1 MIDALSRARR
11 QAARSSGGTSD
22 DAIYSAILEVIA
34 RNQPRGAVLDFGS
47 GKGLLA
53 IELCRAERFPGITA
67 VTAVDVVEFP
77 DRRTHEKISWSQAD
91 LNDRLPYGDE
101 SFDVLV
107 AAEVI
112 EHLENP
118 RFVARE
124 WFRVLRRPGL
134 LVLSTP
140 NNESFR
146 SLLSLFVRGHF
157 IAFGPENY
165 PAHLTPLLR
174 ADITRVLQEAGFR
187 DIQLTFSEYG
197 VVPKLTSIAWQ
208 QISKRLFRGVRYSDN
223 MICLAEKNE
232 A

>member
-1 MIDALSRARR
+1 MTDALPLRR
-11 QAARSSGGTSD
+11 MQAARSSGGTSD
-22 DAIYSAILEVIA
+22 DAIYSAILELLS
-34 RNQPRGAVLDFGS
+34 RNQPRGSVLDFGA
-47 GKGLLA
+47 GKGILA
-53 IELCRAERFPGITA
+53 LELCQADQFPEITQ
-67 VTAVDVVEFP
+67 VTAVDVIDFP
-77 DRRTHEKISWSQAD
+77 DKRTDERLSWCLAD
-91 LNDRLPYGDE
+91 LNDRLPFGDA

-124 WFRVLRRPGL
+124 WFRVLRHPGL
-134 LVLSTP
+134 LILSTP

-146 SLLSLFVRGHF
+146 SLLSLLVRGHF

-174 ADITRVLQEAGFR
+174 TDIARVLKEAGFR
-187 DIQLTFSEYG
+187 NVQFTFSEYG
-197 VVPKLTSIAWQ
+197 VVPKLTFIAWQ
-208 QISKRLFRGVRYSDN
+208 RISKRFFSGVRYSDN
-223 MICLAEKNE
+223 VLCLAEKKE